1 VNENT
6 QSLYGFTEHPAR
18 AIALGELHARPA
30 LLLPESALALRYVF
44 TFDEAYANS
53 DHLLIAKLCKENGVE
68 PPEAGARALQFN
80 SGPVEIRWERHNEF
94 VTYTLILS
102 EAADQSVL
110 DPIRD
115 ILITGQPGPLA
126 ACLRLFV
133 RRLPVEAPLS
143 ATGGYACASL
153 ISQGRATLET
163 NFTVNAQG
171 MLDLVLSCRGLSG
184 VETGALAQWALEFEQ
199 YRMLALIALPIARRV
214 GSVVRDTEI
223 QLASV
228 TRKLAGQ
235 WIGDSTEAIYLEL
248 TDLAGKIEAEITA
261 STYRFAA
268 AQAYGAIVADRL
280 ARLDEQSLDERPTV
294 GSFLS
299 ARFSPALRTY
309 ESMQAALQDLARRT
323 ARAAD
328 LIRTHID
335 LQLSR
340 QNNDLLQALNRRTRQ
355 QIRLQQTVEG
365 LSVAAVSYYV
375 LGLIGYLLKGIK
387 DAGYMTLDP
396 SILTAAFVPIV
407 VLALA
412 LAVRRIRKNHIS

>member
-1 VNENT
+1 MSDHA
-6 QSLYGFTEHPAR
+6 QSLDGFIEHPAR

-30 LLLPESALALRYVF
+30 LRLPDSALALRYVF
-44 TFDEAYANS
+44 TFDAAYANS
-53 DHLLIAKLCKENGVE
+53 DHVLIAQLCQDNGVE

-80 SGPVEIRWERHNEF
+80 SGPLEIRWERHNEF
-94 VTYTLILS
+94 VTYTFILAEGADTSPLDRIRSKLIS
-102 EAADQSVL
+102 
-110 DPIRD
+110 
-115 ILITGQPGPLA
+115 GQPGPLA
-126 ACLRLFV
+126 ACLRLYV
-133 RRLPVEAPLS
+133 RRLPQGSPLIGM
-143 ATGGYACASL
+143 GGYTCASL
-153 ISQGRATLET
+153 VSQGRATLET
-163 NFTVNAQG
+163 NFTVNDEG
-171 MLDLVLSCRGLSG
+171 ILDLVLTCRGLSG
-184 VETGALAQWALEFEQ
+184 VETGGLAQWALEFEQ

-223 QLASV
+223 QLAIV

-268 AQAYGAIVADRL
+268 AQAYGAIVDDRL
-280 ARLDEQSLDERPTV
+280 VRLDEQSLDERPTV

-365 LSVAAVSYYV
+365 LSIAAVSSYV
-375 LGLIGYLLKGIK
+375 LGLIGYFLDGMKE
-387 DAGYMTLDP
+387 AGYLPIDP
-396 SILTAAFVPIV
+396 AIVTAAFVPLVI
-407 VLALA
+407 LALA
-412 LAVRRIRKNHIS
+412 LAVRRIRKSHLI

>member
-1 VNENT
+1 MSDHA
-6 QSLYGFTEHPAR
+6 QSLDGFIEHPAR

-30 LLLPESALALRYVF
+30 LRLPDSALALRYVF
-44 TFDEAYANS
+44 TFDAAYANS
-53 DHLLIAKLCKENGVE
+53 DHVLIAQLCQDNGVE

-80 SGPVEIRWERHNEF
+80 SGPLEIRWERHNEF
-94 VTYTLILS
+94 VTYTFILAEGADTSPLDRIRSKLIS
-102 EAADQSVL
+102 
-110 DPIRD
+110 
-115 ILITGQPGPLA
+115 GQPGPLA
-126 ACLRLFV
+126 ACLRLYV
-133 RRLPVEAPLS
+133 RRLPQGSPLIGM
-143 ATGGYACASL
+143 GGYTCASL
-153 ISQGRATLET
+153 VSQGRATLET
-163 NFTVNAQG
+163 NFTVNDEG
-171 MLDLVLSCRGLSG
+171 ILDLVLTCRGLSG
-184 VETGALAQWALEFEQ
+184 VETGGLAQWALEFEQ

-268 AQAYGAIVADRL
+268 AQAYGAIVDDRL
-280 ARLDEQSLDERPTV
+280 VRLDEQSLDERPTV

-309 ESMQAALQDLARRT
+309 ESMQAALQDL
-323 ARAAD
+323 
-328 LIRTHID
+328 
-335 LQLSR
+335 QLSR

-365 LSVAAVSYYV
+365 LSIAAVSYYV
-375 LGLIGYLLKGIK
+375 LGLIGYFLDGMKE
-387 DAGYMTLDP
+387 AGYLPIDP
-396 SILTAAFVPIV
+396 AIVTAAFVPLVI
-407 VLALA
+407 LALA
-412 LAVRRIRKNHIS
+412 LAVRRIRKSHLI